1 MTNTYNDQ
9 IQKLSLMEL
18 MMEWKHISELIKDH
32 STSLQTL
39 NDKER
44 LIEEL
49 IKEKDKILEESE
61 KNSILDGIEKAH
73 EEQSKDEY
81 EKQLEEIIID
91 AKELAAGRYKTINFP
106 VNPNKPKVS
115 VENTTPEIKSV
126 MNDINGR
133 EIDLDT
139 EIKNISFI
147 PVDHPSAQMINT
159 RIINTLAKENIVFL
173 DEIVVLDEASLL
185 RIDGI
190 STTTVRHIKE
200 FLRANKLTLKD

>member
-18 MMEWKHISELIKDH
+18 MMEWKHINDLIADH
-32 STSLQTL
+32 HSALKPL
-39 NDKER
+39 HERGR

-49 IKEKDKILEESE
+49 IKSKDDALK
-61 KNSILDGIEKAH
+61 KKAH
-73 EEQSKDEY
+73 EEQSKIEQGPEKRSLLSYTFDEIVALD
-81 EKQLEEIIID
+81 E
-91 AKELAAGRYKTINFP
+91 ASF
-106 VNPNKPKVS
+106 PNKPKFS
-115 VENTTPEIKSV
+115 VDDPTPEIKSV
-126 MNDINGR
+126 IKDINGR

-139 EIKNISFI
+139 EIKNISFVPI
-147 PVDHPSAQMINT
+147 DYPSARMINT

>member
-1 MTNTYNDQ
+1 MNNTYNDQ

-18 MMEWKHISELIKDH
+18 MMEWKHINDSIKDH

-49 IKEKDKILEESE
+49 IKEKDDALKKIYQDKLIDE
-61 KNSILDGIEKAH
+61 LL
-73 EEQSKDEY
+73 KDNE
-81 EKQLEEIIID
+81 
-91 AKELAAGRYKTINFP
+91 AINFP
-106 VNPNKPKVS
+106 VNLPNPNKPKVS

-126 MNDINGR
+126 ITDTNGR

-139 EIKNISFI
+139 EIKNISFVPI
-147 PVDHPSAQMINT
+147 DYPSARMINT

-173 DEIVVLDEASLL
+173 DQLVELDKASLL
-185 RIDGI
+185 RMSGI
-190 STTTVRHIKE
+190 SRITISHIE
-200 FLRANKLTLKD
+200 HFLMVNKLKLKD